1 MEKTQICKQSLTK
14 SHKNEK
20 NLEDLERL
28 LSVKK
33 YEEKKVHNMLPLML
47 DSRLKTLHLVSSLI
61 GGEQGKRI
69 VEE

>member
-1 MEKTQICKQSLTK
+1 M
-14 SHKNEK
+14 
-20 NLEDLERL
+20 L
-28 LSVKK
+28 L
-33 YEEKKVHNMLPLML
+33 LML